1 MVTAPSLLVVSGPS
15 GVGKT
20 SLVQELLKE
29 SPDIIC
35 PVSYTTRAPRP
46 GETDGENYH
55 FVDESHFSRMVAAGE
70 FLEHANVFGNQYGT
84 ASNSVRSALEHGK
97 TVLLEID
104 WQGAAQ
110 ARELFPS
117 VCTVMIMPP
126 SINNLRDRLNGRQ
139 QDNQEIIDQRM
150 REAVDELAHF
160 REFDYLIVN
169 DNFGVALAELKAVV
183 TAATL
188 RCSEQQARIES
199 LLPELFGG
207 TH

>member
-29 SPDIIC
+29 SPDIVC
-35 PVSYTTRAPRP
+35 PISYTTRAPRP

-55 FVDESHFSRMVAAGE
+55 FVDKPHFSRMVAAGE

-84 ASNSVRSALEHGK
+84 ASNSVRSALGHGK

-110 ARELFPS
+110 TRKLFPS

-126 SINNLRDRLNGRQ
+126 SISNLRDRLNGRQ
-139 QDNQEIIDQRM
+139 QDNQEIINQRM

-169 DNFGVALAELKAVV
+169 DDFGIALAELKAVV
-183 TAATL
+183 TASAL

-199 LLPELFGG
+199 LLPELLGG

>member
-1 MVTAPSLLVVSGPS
+1 MLVVSSPS
-15 GVGKT
+15 GAGKT
-20 SLVQELLKE
+20 TLARELI
-29 SPDIIC
+29 SRDRDINLSIS
-35 PVSYTTRAPRP
+35 VTTRKPRSS
-46 GETDGENYH
+46 EKNNKDYI
-55 FVDESHFSRMVAAGE
+55 FVSEKRFNNMIKKNM
-70 FLEHANVFGNQYGT
+70 FLEHAIVFGNQYGT